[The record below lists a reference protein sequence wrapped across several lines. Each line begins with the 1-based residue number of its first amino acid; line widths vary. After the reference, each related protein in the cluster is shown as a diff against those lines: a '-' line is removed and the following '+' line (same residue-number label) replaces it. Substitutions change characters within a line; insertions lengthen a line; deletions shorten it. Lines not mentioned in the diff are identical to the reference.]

1 MSTLL
6 RTITTVLSAFVGIRR
21 RADHEAAQP
30 KIKLVHIV
38 VTALLMALLIIIGLV
53 FLVKT
58 IAAHA
63 G

>member
-1 MSTLL
+1 MGALL
-6 RTITTVLSAFVGIRR
+6 RTVTTVLSAFVGIRR

-30 KIKLVHIV
+30 NIKLVHVV
-38 VTALLMALLIIIGLV
+38 VTAVVLVLLIIVALV

-58 IAAHA
+58 IAAQA